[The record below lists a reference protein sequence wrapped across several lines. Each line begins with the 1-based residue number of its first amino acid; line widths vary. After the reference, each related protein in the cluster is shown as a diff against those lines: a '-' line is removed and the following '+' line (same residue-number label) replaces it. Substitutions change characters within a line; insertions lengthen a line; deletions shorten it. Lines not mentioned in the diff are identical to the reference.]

1 MAVDT
6 YISRSLKNKKEKKE
20 EVKNKVKYDKICL
33 FCWMKRHQDIKQ
45 WRNKTSSWKHENWQW
60 VEVMGRRYEANLPGW
75 QCLGKAKFSYEN
87 QEA

>member
-33 FCWMKRHQDIKQ
+33 FC
-45 WRNKTSSWKHENWQW
+45 
-60 VEVMGRRYEANLPGW
+60 
-75 QCLGKAKFSYEN
+75 
-87 QEA
+87 